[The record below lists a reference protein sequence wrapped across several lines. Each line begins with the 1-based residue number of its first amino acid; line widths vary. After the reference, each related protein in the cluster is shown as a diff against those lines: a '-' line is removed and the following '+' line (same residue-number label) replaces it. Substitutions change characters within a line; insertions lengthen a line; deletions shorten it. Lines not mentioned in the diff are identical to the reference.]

1 MTTKKAKVRKRG
13 ALSNEDKIFI
23 RKNVRKLD
31 IADIADALNRN
42 PAPIRRFI
50 NDEKIGPDFDIV
62 KTDVEK
68 SQNEIINA
76 LRQRPFYRDIKE
88 QLSVNEIKSFEEAW
102 VLFQVDLGDILA
114 SEELDLKELILL
126 DILKSRLFHESKLA
140 TDERNTARQNLK
152 NEMKLDP
159 EERDKELI
167 RQYKQTIADSQNYLS
182 TFNKDLNALIKE
194 SNKIKSSLQQTRA
207 QRTENLDKAEVNYKS
222 FLKILQEKEHRERAA
237 HEQEILI
244 AAQRK
249 EEKKLSELYQFA
261 DGVIDRVILSSETV
275 LGEDVDGEHI

>member
-1 MTTKKAKVRKRG
+1 MTQKKPARKRG

-31 IADIADALNRN
+31 LAEIAEKLNRS
-42 PAPIRRFI
+42 AKPIRRFI

-68 SQNEIINA
+68 SQNEIIHA
-76 LRQRPFYRDIKE
+76 LRQRPFYKDLKD
-88 QLSVNEIKSFEEAW
+88 QLSQNEIRSFEEAW

-126 DILKSRLFHESKLA
+126 DILKSRLLHESKIA
-140 TDERNTARQNLK
+140 TDERNEARDRLRI
-152 NEMKLDP
+152 EMKLPKED
-159 EERDKELI
+159 RDRELI

-182 TFNKDLNALIKE
+182 TFNKDLNALIDK
-194 SNKIKSSLQQTRA
+194 SNKIKNALQQTRA
-207 QRTENLDKAEVNYKS
+207 QRTENLDRAEVNYKS

-237 HEQEILI
+237 REQEIMV
-244 AAQRK
+244 AAQKK
-249 EEKKLSELYQFA
+249 EEKKLAGLYEFA

-275 LGEDVDGEHI
+275 SQGDEEDG

>member
-1 MTTKKAKVRKRG
+1 MTEKKKPARKRG

-31 IADIADALNRN
+31 LAEIAEKLNRS
-42 PAPIRRFI
+42 AKPIRRFI
-50 NDEKIGPDFDIV
+50 NDEKIGPDFDII

-68 SQNEIINA
+68 SQNEIIHA
-76 LRQRPFYRDIKE
+76 LRQRPFYKDLKD
-88 QLSVNEIKSFEEAW
+88 QLSQNEIRSFEEAW

-126 DILKSRLFHESKLA
+126 DILKSRLLHESKIA
-140 TDERNTARQNLK
+140 TDERNEARDRLRI
-152 NEMKLDP
+152 EMKLPKED
-159 EERDKELI
+159 RDRELI

-182 TFNKDLNALIKE
+182 TFNKDLNALIDK
-194 SNKIKSSLQQTRA
+194 SNKIKNALQQTRA

-237 HEQEILI
+237 REQEIML

-249 EEKKLSELYQFA
+249 EEKKLSELYEFA

-275 LGEDVDGEHI
+275 GEEDSDG

>member
-1 MTTKKAKVRKRG
+1 MTEKKKPSRKRG

-31 IADIADALNRN
+31 LAEIAEKLNRS
-42 PAPIRRFI
+42 AKPIRRFI
-50 NDEKIGPDFDIV
+50 NDEKIGPDFDII

-68 SQNEIINA
+68 SQNEIIQA
-76 LRQRPFYRDIKE
+76 LRQRPFYRDLKD
-88 QLSVNEIKSFEEAW
+88 QLSQNEIRSFEEAW

-126 DILKSRLFHESKLA
+126 DILKSRLLHESKIA
-140 TDERNTARQNLK
+140 TDERNDARDNLRI
-152 NEMKLDP
+152 EMKLPKED
-159 EERDKELI
+159 RDRELI

-182 TFNKDLNALIKE
+182 TFNKDLNALIDK
-194 SNKIKSSLQQTRA
+194 SNKIKNALQQTRA

-237 HEQEILI
+237 REQEIML

-249 EEKKLSELYQFA
+249 EEKKLSELYEFA

-275 LGEDVDGEHI
+275 GEEDSDG

>member
-1 MTTKKAKVRKRG
+1 MTEKKKPSRKRG

-31 IADIADALNRN
+31 LAEIAEKLNRS
-42 PAPIRRFI
+42 AKPIRRFI
-50 NDEKIGPDFDIV
+50 NDEKIGPDFDII

-68 SQNEIINA
+68 SQNEIIQA
-76 LRQRPFYRDIKE
+76 LRQRPFYRDLKD
-88 QLSVNEIKSFEEAW
+88 QLSQNEIRSFEEAW

-126 DILKSRLFHESKLA
+126 DILKSRRLHESKIA
-140 TDERNTARQNLK
+140 TDERNDARDNLRI
-152 NEMKLDP
+152 EMKLPKED
-159 EERDKELI
+159 RDRELI

-182 TFNKDLNALIKE
+182 TFNKDLNALIDK
-194 SNKIKSSLQQTRA
+194 SNKIKNALQQTRA

-237 HEQEILI
+237 REQEIML

-249 EEKKLSELYQFA
+249 EEKKLSELYEFA

-275 LGEDVDGEHI
+275 GEEDSDG